1 MNLNLTLIGQLI
13 AFTIFVIFCMKYVWP
28 PISGAL
34 ADRQKKIAEGLDAA
48 DKAARDLETVKSQ
61 IKDELKQAR
70 SQATE
75 LLEQANKRSSEI
87 VKEAQDKARAEAE
100 KIMASAQAQI
110 AQDAARARE
119 VLRADVAQLAVVGAE
134 RVLGASVDQAAHK
147 KLLAELANEL

>member
-1 MNLNLTLIGQLI
+1 VNLNLTLIGQLI
-13 AFTIFVIFCMKYVWP
+13 AFTIFVIFCMRYVWP
-28 PISGAL
+28 PISSAL

-61 IKDELKQAR
+61 IEDELKQAR
-70 SQATE
+70 SQVTE
-75 LLEQANKRSSEI
+75 LLEQANKRSSQI
-87 VKEAQDKARAEAE
+87 VEEAQDKARAEAE

-110 AQDAARARE
+110 AQDAAQARE
-119 VLRADVAQLAVVGAE
+119 ALRADVAQLAVVGAE

>member
-1 MNLNLTLIGQLI
+1 VNLNLTLIGQLI

-110 AQDAARARE
+110 AQDAAQARE
-119 VLRADVAQLAVVGAE
+119 ALRADVAQLAVVGAE

>member
-13 AFTIFVIFCMKYVWP
+13 AFTIFVIFCMRYVWP
-28 PISGAL
+28 PISSAL

-48 DKAARDLETVKSQ
+48 DKAVRDLETVKSQ
-61 IKDELKQAR
+61 IEDELKQAR
-70 SQATE
+70 SQVTE
-75 LLEQANKRSSEI
+75 LLEQANKRSSQI
-87 VKEAQDKARAEAE
+87 VEEAQDKARAEAE

-110 AQDAARARE
+110 AQDAAQARE
-119 VLRADVAQLAVVGAE
+119 ALRADVAQLAVVGAE

>member
-1 MNLNLTLIGQLI
+1 VNLNLTLIGQLI

-48 DKAARDLETVKSQ
+48 DKAARDLETAKSQ
-61 IKDELKQAR
+61 IEDELKQAR
-70 SQATE
+70 SQVTE
-75 LLEQANKRSSEI
+75 LVEQANKRSSQI
-87 VKEAQDKARAEAE
+87 VEEAQDKARAEVE

-110 AQDAARARE
+110 AQDVAQARE
-119 VLRADVAQLAVVGAE
+119 ALRADVAQLAVVGAE